1 MANTTSPIQYQSVG
15 HYRGIK
21 LLMVNAAGK
30 RLFVAW
36 MDKFYSS
43 EVVDPLFELIDQWWT
58 LRQN

>member
-15 HYRGIK
+15 HYRGTE

-36 MDKFYSS
+36 MDKFYQS
-43 EVVDPLFELIDQWWT
+43 EAVDPLFALIDQWWM